1 MNNKN
6 NESLTSVCGNKT
18 IIIEIEI
25 IKLLVITIMIITVIM
40 IIISV
45 YKALWK
51 WCKVGNREM
60 KYGMCKKNLKKKK
73 KLKC

>member
-1 MNNKN
+1 M
-6 NESLTSVCGNKT
+6 LPACVVIKT
-18 IIIEIEI
+18 IIEI

-73 KLKC
+73 NWNVKITRI